1 MKKLLFNLKISKIF
15 YLVIFIC
22 NVVFPLKGKVLN
34 ISFFNLVIIILW
46 TYALLS
52 HLGYFLKQVSEN
64 EDGVIEYENSIPM
77 VKLAVVRI
85 AEAGYYAL
93 FRRDIINWRIYVI
106 LVGIDIIYVVFLL
119 FDKGNYYYE
128 SEEMK

>member
-1 MKKLLFNLKISKIF
+1 
-15 YLVIFIC
+15 
-22 NVVFPLKGKVLN
+22 
-34 ISFFNLVIIILW
+34 
-46 TYALLS
+46 
-52 HLGYFLKQVSEN
+52 
-64 EDGVIEYENSIPM
+64 M